1 MAVLFD
7 HGALVPIVMM
17 VVYDRTVVVMLL
29 DGRMRMLDVV
39 TVDVDSRV
47 AGPHVDVLGERT
59 DGGEG

>member
-29 DGRMRMLDVV
+29 DSRMRMLDVV

-47 AGPHVDVLGERT
+47 AGPHVDVLGDRADWG
-59 DGGEG
+59 DG